1 MYQSAYHDIMEAGA
15 ASTRM
20 REKEALER
28 SVEVLKQARDVGF
41 RSHRGIEAIYATNR
55 VWSFLIE
62 DLSLSDNE
70 LPDEIRANL
79 ISIGIHVLKRLA
91 DLRGGEAAA
100 ADDIIEITE
109 IIQGGLL

>member
-28 SVEVLKQARDVGF
+28 SVELLKQARNVGF

>member
-1 MYQSAYHDIMEAGA
+1 MYQSAYNDMMEAGA
-15 ASTRM
+15 SSTRL

-28 SVEVLKQARDVGF
+28 SVVLLKLAREAGF
-41 RSHRGIEAIYATNR
+41 RSLRGAEAIYTTNR

-70 LPDEIRANL
+70 LPDAVRANL

-91 DLRGGEAAA
+91 DLRAGDTIA
-100 ADDIIEITE
+100 ADEIIEITE
-109 IIQGGLL
+109 IIQGGLS

>member
-1 MYQSAYHDIMEAGA
+1 MFQSAYNEMMEAGA
-15 ASTRM
+15 SSTRS

-28 SVEVLKQARDVGF
+28 SLTLLKEARDIGF
-41 RSHRGIEAIYATNR
+41 RSHRGIEAIYTTNR

-70 LPDEIRANL
+70 LPDAIRANL
-79 ISIGIHVLKRLA
+79 ISIGIHVLKRLS
-91 DLRGGEAAA
+91 DLRGGEIDA

-109 IIQGGLL
+109 IIQGGLS

>member
-1 MYQSAYHDIMEAGA
+1 MYQSAYNDMMEAGA
-15 ASTRM
+15 ASTRS

-28 SVEVLKQARDVGF
+28 SLSLLRQARDVGF
-41 RSHRGIEAIYATNR
+41 RTHRGAEAIYTTNR

-70 LPDEIRANL
+70 LPDEVRANL

-91 DLRGGEAAA
+91 DLRAGEVSA
-100 ADDIIEITE
+100 ADDIIDITE
-109 IIQGGLL
+109 IIQGGLQ

>member
-1 MYQSAYHDIMEAGA
+1 MYQSAYNDIIEAGS
-15 ASTRM
+15 ASTRS

-28 SVEVLKQARDVGF
+28 ALTLLRQAREVGF
-41 RSHRGIEAIYATNR
+41 RSHRGAEAIYTTNR

-79 ISIGIHVLKRLA
+79 ISIGIHVLKRLG

-100 ADDIIEITE
+100 ADDIIDITE
-109 IIQGGLL
+109 IIQGGLQ

>member
-1 MYQSAYHDIMEAGA
+1 MYQSAYQDIMNAGA
-15 ASTRM
+15 ASTRS

-28 SVEVLKQARDVGF
+28 SLNLLRQARDVGF
-41 RSHRGIEAIYATNR
+41 RTHRGADAIYTANR

-70 LPDEIRANL
+70 LPDEVRANL

-91 DLRGGEAAA
+91 DLRGGEVAA
-100 ADDIIEITE
+100 ADDIIDITE
-109 IIQGGLL
+109 IIQGGLS

>member
-28 SVEVLKQARDVGF
+28 SVELLKQARNVGF

-109 IIQGGLL
+109 IIQGGLM

>member
-1 MYQSAYHDIMEAGA
+1 MYQSAYQDIMEAGA
-15 ASTRM
+15 ASTRS

-28 SVEVLKQARDVGF
+28 SLHLLRQARNVGF
-41 RSHRGIEAIYATNR
+41 RTHRGAEAIYTTNR

-70 LPDEIRANL
+70 LPDEVRANL

-91 DLRGGEAAA
+91 DLRAGEATA
-100 ADDIIEITE
+100 ADDIIDITE
-109 IIQGGLL
+109 IIQEGLK

>member
-1 MYQSAYHDIMEAGA
+1 MYQSAYNDIMEAGA
-15 ASTRM
+15 ASTRS

-28 SVEVLKQARDVGF
+28 SLNLLRLARDAGF
-41 RSHRGIEAIYATNR
+41 RSHRGVEAIYTTNR

-70 LPDEIRANL
+70 LPDDVRANL

-91 DLRGGEAAA
+91 DVRAGEAAA

-109 IIQGGLL
+109 IIQAGLA

>member
-1 MYQSAYHDIMEAGA
+1 MYQSAYQNIMEAGA
-15 ASTRM
+15 ASTRS

-28 SVEVLKQARDVGF
+28 SLTLLRQARNVGF
-41 RSHRGIEAIYATNR
+41 RTHRGAEAIYTTNR

-91 DLRGGEAAA
+91 DLRAGEAAA
-100 ADDIIEITE
+100 ADDIIDITE
-109 IIQGGLL
+109 IIQGGLI

>member
-15 ASTRM
+15 SSTRM

-28 SVEVLKQARDVGF
+28 SVELLKQARNVGF

-109 IIQGGLL
+109 IIQGGLM

>member
-1 MYQSAYHDIMEAGA
+1 MYQSAYNDIMEAGA
-15 ASTRM
+15 ASTRS

-28 SVEVLKQARDVGF
+28 SLNLLRHARDVGF
-41 RSHRGIEAIYATNR
+41 RSHRGIEAIYTTNR

-70 LPDEIRANL
+70 LPDAIRANL

-91 DLRGGEAAA
+91 DLRAGESAA

-109 IIQGGLL
+109 IIQGGLI